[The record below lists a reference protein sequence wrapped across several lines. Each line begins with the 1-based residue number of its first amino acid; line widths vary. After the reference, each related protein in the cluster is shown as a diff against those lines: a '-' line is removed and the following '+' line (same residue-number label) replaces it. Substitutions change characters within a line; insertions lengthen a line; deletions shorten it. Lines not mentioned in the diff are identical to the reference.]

1 MYKPRRV
8 NIDGVVPA
16 CTLGASSQKCDI
28 GAPASPLFLMNL
40 EEKLRLSLDDVLCTS
55 GYIFEIIGNNRKQSN
70 LLTGTNNLLITPA
83 VTNSLAR
90 SLAKFDE
97 VLDDTISKFNDTR
110 WCVEQIVENKQRQ
123 KEQKAREEEERKRL
137 DDEKRKEDERKQEE
151 KVKQEKQRQEDERR
165 LRESQIEVGGGRN
178 VGGTESQGV
187 SPVFDFNFNELPEEP
202 SNENKAQDIPDPAD
216 ILQSIQYGEG
226 QKKDAMDLDMN
237 NILGND
243 ELLLGGLN
251 MDFLDPGLDQ
261 PQQDANDDDFDVDSF
276 LNQLGGGA

>member
-1 MYKPRRV
+1 
-8 NIDGVVPA
+8 
-16 CTLGASSQKCDI
+16 
-28 GAPASPLFLMNL
+28 MNL
-40 EEKLRLSLDDVLCTS
+40 EEKLRQSLDDVLCAS

-97 VLDDTISKFNDTR
+97 VLDETISKFNDTR

-137 DDEKRKEDERKQEE
+137 DDEKRKEDERRQEEEKLKQE
-151 KVKQEKQRQEDERR
+151 QQRQEDERR
-165 LRESQIEVGGGRN
+165 LRESQSEASGSGMGGRN

-202 SNENKAQDIPDPAD
+202 NNENKVQDIPDPAD

-226 QKKDAMDLDMN
+226 QKKDDMELDMN

-251 MDFLDPGLDQ
+251 MDLLDPGLDQ
-261 PQQDANDDDFDVDSF
+261 PHQDANDDDFDVDSF
-276 LNQLGGGA
+276 LNQFGGGG